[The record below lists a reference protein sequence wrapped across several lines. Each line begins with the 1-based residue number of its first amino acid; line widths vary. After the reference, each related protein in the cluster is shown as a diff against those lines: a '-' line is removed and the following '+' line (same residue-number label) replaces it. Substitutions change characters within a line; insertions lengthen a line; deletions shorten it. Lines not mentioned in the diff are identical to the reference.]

1 MKSKQQIYD
10 EDLLIDIEDI
20 KAKARFLRSK
30 YQQCPI
36 CKVRNSI
43 ITNAHCKIEHNMSK
57 KEVEEKYGKI
67 LTGLQ
72 IYKNMTPAERELYN
86 KL

>member
-1 MKSKQQIYD
+1 MYD
-10 EDLLIDIEDI
+10 EDLLKDEGDI
-20 KAKARFLRSK
+20 KAKAKFLRSK

-43 ITNAHCKIEHNMSK
+43 ITNIHCQNEHGMSK

-72 IYKNMTPAERELYN
+72 MYKNMTPEERELYN

>member
-1 MKSKQQIYD
+1 MKSKQEIYD
-10 EDLLIDIEDI
+10 EDLLEDVEDI
-20 KAKARFLRSK
+20 KKKAKFLRSR

-43 ITNAHCKIEHNMSK
+43 ITNVHCQNEHGMSK
-57 KEVEEKYGKI
+57 KEVEQEYGKI

-72 IYKNMTPAERELYN
+72 IYKNMTPEERELYN
-86 KL
+86 NL